1 MLVKTKRIS
10 LMSNVSYKTKYVEKV
25 IKSYQ
30 IKIQSKNRLL
40 NNINFYY
47 SDKINEI
54 NIKSERESVIKN
66 YNKISKESI
75 HPKDSTDT
83 TETIDTTNTNDTTD
97 IKEKDNYNSKIIDFE
112 NLFIK
117 EKSSTKE
124 IESSEN
130 IEIITEKTY
139 EWISNLKISK
149 PENSFI
155 NYSKILDDSNFTINK
170 VHELVIKD
178 VINRFKVQNG
188 NKIENKIL
196 VNSGEKNNSTE
207 NSVRDYEN
215 SNINTIITKLKRLG
229 ILFDYK
235 DVIAVNNQNN
245 YIECINFLKTL
256 MKDNFVKLCNKT
268 VFWGKESFSEIKEN
282 YIECVKKIGT
292 SCFLEI
298 PIKIESFPILKESIL
313 IDQNLIVNEEGMNII
328 FDLQNFI
335 NDIMENS
342 LLKSENIMNLN
353 IIGFMTDPYK
363 YIGIKVSIFKVFRQL
378 K

>member
-66 YNKISKESI
+66 CNKTSKESI
-75 HPKDSTDT
+75 DTKDSTDT
-83 TETIDTTNTNDTTD
+83 TYATDTTNADDTTD

-155 NYSKILDDSNFTINK
+155 NYSKILDNSNFTINK

-196 VNSGEKNNSTE
+196 VNSGEENNSSE
-207 NSVRDYEN
+207 NNVRDYEN
-215 SNINTIITKLKRLG
+215 SNTIITKLKRLG

-268 VFWGKESFSEIKEN
+268 IFWGKESSSEIKEN

-313 IDQNLIVNEEGMNII
+313 IDQNCIVNEEGMNIN
-328 FDLQNFI
+328 FDFQDFI
-335 NDIMENS
+335 KDITEHS

-363 YIGIKVSIFKVFRQL
+363 YIGIKVSFFKIFRQL

>member
-1 MLVKTKRIS
+1 MS

-66 YNKISKESI
+66 CNKTSKESI
-75 HPKDSTDT
+75 DTKDSTDT
-83 TETIDTTNTNDTTD
+83 TYATDTTNADDTTD

-155 NYSKILDDSNFTINK
+155 NYSKILDNSNFTINK

-196 VNSGEKNNSTE
+196 VNSGEENNSSE
-207 NSVRDYEN
+207 NNVRDYEN
-215 SNINTIITKLKRLG
+215 SNTIITKLKRLG

-268 VFWGKESFSEIKEN
+268 IFWGKESSSEIKEN

-313 IDQNLIVNEEGMNII
+313 IDQNCIVNEEGMNIN
-328 FDLQNFI
+328 FDFQDFI
-335 NDIMENS
+335 KDITEHS

-363 YIGIKVSIFKVFRQL
+363 YIGIKVSFFKIFRQL